1 MNINRKTCSLIA
13 AISQSK
19 ARKHISLCSYS
30 DSGSSSFFR
39 FLPYVAPEVFL
50 NMFYLFNF
58 RVGIYFSKDNINL
71 FKFKINNVIHHTL
84 SQSNMFFIQ
93 IIVKFSLICKWIVD
107 ITIQV
112 NCQKTATVVW
122 A

>member
-19 ARKHISLCSYS
+19 TRKHISLCSYS
-30 DSGSSSFFR
+30 DSGPSSLLR

-50 NMFYLFNF
+50 DMFYLFNF
-58 RVGIYFSKDNINL
+58 RVSTYFRKNHIDL

-93 IIVKFSLICKWIVD
+93 IKVEVSLRSEER
-107 ITIQV
+107 
-112 NCQKTATVVW
+112 
-122 A
+122 